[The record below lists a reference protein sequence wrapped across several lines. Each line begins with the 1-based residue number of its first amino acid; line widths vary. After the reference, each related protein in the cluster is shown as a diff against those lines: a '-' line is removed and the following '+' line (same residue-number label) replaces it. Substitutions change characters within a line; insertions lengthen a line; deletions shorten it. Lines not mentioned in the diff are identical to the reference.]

1 MDVGSAWEKSDV
13 LAAVMDALLPD
24 AYALFNCRTLM
35 TKAAP
40 YAVARVATL
49 TECGFVRSDKPV
61 MGHHGERFEY
71 YWVREK

>member
-1 MDVGSAWEKSDV
+1 
-13 LAAVMDALLPD
+13 MDALLPD

-71 YWVREK
+71 YGSGKSEENRETRRAGR